1 MWTTPAKRAR
11 PAFIKGVVAL
21 LLAGA
26 AATRGEEVETAP
38 VMVYLADGSS
48 FPLQSWSLSYEYVTW
63 AQGSDPALATAHR
76 REAKELWVGK
86 KRVPTGGL
94 TLEVRREPG
103 QRQQLVL
110 VFPQGKKEEMK
121 VEPPSR
127 DLLAAE
133 GQKGLVVARSLDLR
147 GETLTAT
154 KRELCL
160 LAYTQLVECGQEPDQ
175 SVVKIEFPR

>member
-1 MWTTPAKRAR
+1 LKTV
-11 PAFIKGVVAL
+11 GVVAL

-26 AATRGEEVETAP
+26 AAPEEPAAAP

-48 FPLQSWSLSYEYVTW
+48 LPLQSWSLSYEYVTW
-63 AQGSDPALATAHR
+63 VQGTDPALATAHR

-94 TLEVRREPG
+94 TLEIRREPG
-103 QRQQLVL
+103 QRQQLAL
-110 VFPQGKKEEMK
+110 AFPQGKKEEMK

-160 LAYTQLVECGQEPDQ
+160 LAYTQLVECGQEPEQ
-175 SVVKIEFPR
+175 RVVKIEFPR